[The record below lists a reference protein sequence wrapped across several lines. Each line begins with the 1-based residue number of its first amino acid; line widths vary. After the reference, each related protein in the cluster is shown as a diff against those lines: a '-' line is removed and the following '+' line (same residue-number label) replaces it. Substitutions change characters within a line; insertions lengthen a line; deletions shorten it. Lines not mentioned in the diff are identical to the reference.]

1 MARNRY
7 PTVSKGADGLWHAYV
22 TVGAKGNGRP
32 DQRHVKR
39 ATRAEV
45 EDRVDE
51 LLDQQRAGAVVK
63 PGRGTTVEQWLTTYL
78 DTVAPR
84 RCDPSTVYDYR
95 SKLRNWVF
103 PVIGGTRVDRLKP
116 DQLDDVYLRMAR
128 AGKADSSILKTHRIL
143 SRALEI
149 AYRRGLV
156 PRNVAKLIDAPTS
169 KRVEIT
175 PLTEAEAIAVL
186 DAAAAGRRRNVA
198 RWSVG
203 LALGLRQ
210 GEALGLRWPYVDL
223 DAGEIRVWWQLHRRS
238 FEHGCGGTCGKRR
251 GGNCPA
257 RVLPLRSGEQV
268 VHGGLIL
275 KEPKGKS
282 KRTIPIPAELV
293 AALVAHKEVQGWSS
307 SSRVGRTRGTGSC
320 SRTRTA
326 ARWTRATTSTTGR
339 ACSPRRG
346 SGMRGCT
353 TAAHGGDAAAGPGR
367 ARGGRA
373 GAAGPFGHPGHAGLL
388 ARGVGDGPGGYG
400 RYGRGAAPEAQYAL
414 TYTLDLHGDHEE
426 GPVTLA

>member
-7 PTVSKGADGLWHAYV
+7 PTVSKGTDGQWHAYV
-22 TVGAKGNGRP
+22 TVGTKGNGRP

-51 LLDQQRAGAVVK
+51 LLDQCRAGAVVK

-175 PLTEAEAIAVL
+175 PLTEEEALAVL
-186 DAAAAGRRRNVA
+186 DAAAEGRRRNVA

-238 FEHGCGGTCGKRR
+238 FEHGCGGSCGKRR

-293 AALVAHKEVQGWSS
+293 AALVAHKEVQGLE
-307 SSRVGRTRGTGSC
+307 RQFAGGAYARHGFVFAHADGR
-320 SRTRTA
+320 
-326 ARWTRATTSTTGR
+326 
-339 ACSPRRG
+339 PLDP
-346 SGMRGCT
+346 
-353 TAAHGGDAAAGPGR
+353 GDDFDDWKGLLAAAGVRDARVHDGRHTAATLLLAQGVRAEVVQELLGHSDIRVTRGYSHVASAMARAATDGMGAALLRGKGR
-367 ARGGRA
+367 AS
-373 GAAGPFGHPGHAGLL
+373 
-388 ARGVGDGPGGYG
+388 
-400 RYGRGAAPEAQYAL
+400 
-414 TYTLDLHGDHEE
+414 
-426 GPVTLA
+426 

>member
-7 PTVSKGADGLWHAYV
+7 PKVSKLADGMWHAYV
-22 TVGAKGNGRP
+22 TVGTKPNGRP

-39 ATRAEV
+39 TTRVEV

-51 LLDQQRAGAVVK
+51 LLDQRRTGAVVK

-103 PVIGGTRVDRLKP
+103 PVIGGTRVDKLKP

-186 DAAAAGRRRNVA
+186 DAAASGRRRNVA

-238 FEHGCGGTCGKRR
+238 FEHGCGFKSSAENLNSAAANSSRPTCGKRR

-268 VHGGLIL
+268 VDGGLIL

-282 KRTIPIPAELV
+282 RRTVPIPAELV
-293 AALVAHKEVQGWSS
+293 AALVAHKEVQDLERQYAGGAYA
-307 SSRVGRTRGTGSC
+307 RHGFVFAHADGR
-320 SRTRTA
+320 
-326 ARWTRATTSTTGR
+326 
-339 ACSPRRG
+339 PLDP
-346 SGMRGCT
+346 
-353 TAAHGGDAAAGPGR
+353 GDDFDDWKDLLAAAGVRDARVHDGR
-367 ARGGRA
+367 HTAATLLLAQGVRAEVVQELLGHSDIRVTRGYSHVASAMARAATDGM
-373 GAAGPFGHPGHAGLL
+373 GAALL
-388 ARGVGDGPGGYG
+388 RG
-400 RYGRGAAPEAQYAL
+400 RE
-414 TYTLDLHGDHEE
+414 T
-426 GPVTLA
+426 